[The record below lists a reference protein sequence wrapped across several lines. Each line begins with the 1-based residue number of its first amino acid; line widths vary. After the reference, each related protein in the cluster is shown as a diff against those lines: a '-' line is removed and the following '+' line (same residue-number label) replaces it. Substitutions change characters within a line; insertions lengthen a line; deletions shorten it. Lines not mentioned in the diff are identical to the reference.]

1 MLKFMLSLAIL
12 LSALICGAQ
21 TVGHVDKKTKE
32 FYITAKP
39 NTEYKIIG
47 YQFAN
52 IETEKMICF
61 SSYTYDV
68 RGNPMK
74 CPLGAYFGTGNMNEG
89 DKIIFL
95 GMVGNFGKMNFI
107 TGAGKKTI
115 FYIPK
120 TGFTVN

>member
-1 MLKFMLSLAIL
+1 MHKIILSLSIL
-12 LSALICGAQ
+12 LSALVGDAQ
-21 TVGHVDKKTKE
+21 TAGHIDKKTKE

-39 NTEYKIIG
+39 NTDYKIIG
-47 YQFAN
+47 YQFAS
-52 IETEKMICF
+52 TATQKMICF

-68 RGNPMK
+68 RDNPLK

-95 GMVGNFGKMNFI
+95 GMVGTFGKMNFI

-120 TGFTVN
+120 TGFTIN

>member
-1 MLKFMLSLAIL
+1 MQKIILSVSIL
-12 LSALICGAQ
+12 LSALMCKGQA
-21 TVGHVDKKTKE
+21 VGHIDKKTKE

-39 NTEYKIIG
+39 NTDYKIIG

-52 IETEKMICF
+52 ISTEKMICF

-95 GMVGNFGKMNFI
+95 GMSG
-107 TGAGKKTI
+107 
-115 FYIPK
+115 
-120 TGFTVN
+120 